1 MTSTAPRKKLTTSA
15 MIASF
20 ADPGQ
25 RTTSA
30 PFGHALARLAEER
43 PEIVGLSADL
53 AKYTDMHVFREAH
66 PERFFQMGMAEQ
78 TLLGA
83 AAGMAEVGLVPFAS
97 TYSVFATRRAYDFLC
112 LDIAEPGLNVNVVG
126 ALPGLTTGYGP
137 SHQATEDLAIL
148 RGCPNLTI
156 VDPCDA
162 VDIEQAVPAL
172 AAAPGPTYLRL
183 LRGAVPTVLD
193 EYDYRFELGKAAELR
208 TGRDV
213 VLISTGL
220 MTMRALQAAARLEA
234 DHVDV
239 SVLHVPT
246 IKPLDTDAILRAAR
260 TDRLVVTLENHT
272 VIGGLSEAVAATLAF
287 AGAGT
292 RVVPIALPDEFL
304 AAGALPTLH
313 DRYGLSTDAVV
324 ARVRA
329 ELSGGRHDR
338 GAWAADPAPATV

>member
-1 MTSTAPRKKLTTSA
+1 MTGTTTPTSAQAPPTKKLTTSA

-25 RTTSA
+25 RTTPA
-30 PFGHALARLAEER
+30 PFGHALAQLAQER

-53 AKYTDMHVFREAH
+53 AKYTDMHIFRDAH
-66 PERFFQMGMAEQ
+66 PARFFQMGMAEQ
-78 TLLGA
+78 SMLGA
-83 AAGMAEVGLVPFAS
+83 AAGLAEVGLIPFAS

-126 ALPGLTTGYGP
+126 GLPGLTTGYGP

-148 RGCPNLTI
+148 RGCPNLII

-172 AAAPGPTYLRL
+172 AATDGPTYMRL
-183 LRGAVPTVLD
+183 LRGAVPRVLD
-193 EYDYRFELGKAAELR
+193 EYDYTFEVGRAAELR

-220 MTMRALQAAARLEA
+220 MTMRALQAAALLEK
-234 DHVDV
+234 DHLDV
-239 SVLHVPT
+239 AVLHVPT
-246 IKPLDTDAILRAAR
+246 IKPLDTAAIMAAAAG
-260 TDRLVVTLENHT
+260 DRLVVTLENHT
-272 VIGGLSEAVAATLAF
+272 IRGGLAESVAATLAF
-287 AGAGT
+287 SGHGT

-313 DRYGLSTDAVV
+313 DRYGLSTDSIV
-324 ARVRA
+324 AKVKA
-329 ELSGGRHDR
+329 EAGNPTHTTR
-338 GAWAADPAPATV
+338 

>member
-1 MTSTAPRKKLTTSA
+1 MTSPMTSTVAPAASAKKKLTTSA

-25 RTTSA
+25 KTTPA
-30 PFGHALARLAEER
+30 PFGHALVRLAEER

-53 AKYTDMHVFREAH
+53 AKYTDMHIFREAH

-78 TLLGA
+78 ALLGA

-148 RGCPNLTI
+148 RACPNLTV

-162 VDIEQAVPAL
+162 VDLEQAVPQL
-172 AAAPGPTYLRL
+172 ADHDGPTYLRL
-183 LRGAVPTVLD
+183 LRGAVPRVLD
-193 EYDYRFELGKAAELR
+193 EYDYTFRLGKAAELR

-220 MTMRALQAAARLEA
+220 MTMRALQAADRLEK

-246 IKPLDTDAILRAAR
+246 IKPLDRETIIAAASG
-260 TDRLVVTLENHT
+260 DRLVVTLENHT
-272 VIGGLSEAVAATLAF
+272 VVGGLAEAVASTLAF
-287 AGAGT
+287 AGVG
-292 RVVPIALPDEFL
+292 RRIVPIALPDEFL

-313 DRYGLSTDAVV
+313 DRYGLSTDSIVD
-324 ARVRA
+324 RVRT
-329 ELSGGRHDR
+329 EITH
-338 GAWAADPAPATV
+338 